1 MCDTFYVRSHKD
13 TGSTAFFA
21 KNSDRD
27 PNEPQCMVF
36 VPKGSISEPGTY
48 VKLPP
53 YKVKYDVWLSRP
65 SWDVGSGNR
74 SK

>member
-53 YKVKYDVWLSRP
+53 YKVSMMFGYLDHPGCGERKWE
-65 SWDVGSGNR
+65 
-74 SK
+74 